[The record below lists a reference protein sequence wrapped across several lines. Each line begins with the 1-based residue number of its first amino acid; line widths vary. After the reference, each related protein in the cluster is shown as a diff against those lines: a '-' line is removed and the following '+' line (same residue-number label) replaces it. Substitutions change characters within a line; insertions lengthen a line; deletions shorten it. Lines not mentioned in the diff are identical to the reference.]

1 MSEERLTTINN
12 EEILEDNENQEEL
25 HAESND
31 LQEEID
37 PKEAAR
43 EEVFENLKNG
53 FMEQRRLLGRF
64 LEFSE
69 EHAESEFDE
78 MGASQEESAE
88 ILRRADKIRDKILVE
103 LEQKYLYI
111 FENIETNTLLN
122 MIIFYVDSMQYRFK
136 VILEVEK
143 DGFNLEVI

>member
-12 EEILEDNENQEEL
+12 EEILEDNENQEES
-25 HAESND
+25 HPESND